1 MIKKMTAGTFGLTES
16 VIKNDSS
23 ERLVLEAG
31 EAIEFTDPETKYCKI
46 TFRGSGENAGGY
58 ININK
63 YYPVLAGSTAVMEL
77 TTPVRLEVEL
87 VISAE
92 STLKFDEIEIE
103 ELSQPYY
110 LASECSGAKD
120 VLVVVPNYPS
130 LRICIYVHLHIR
142 EIKNIRKRES
152 ISRLHPFWHPTG
164 TRCLMSWRESRCCR
178 EITER

>member
-130 LRICIYVHLHIR
+130 FANLYLCAFAHSR
-142 EIKNIRKRES
+142 NIRKRES

>member
-103 ELSQPYY
+103 ELSQPY
-110 LASECSGAKD
+110 SNRRS
-120 VLVVVPNYPS
+120 
-130 LRICIYVHLHIR
+130 
-142 EIKNIRKRES
+142 
-152 ISRLHPFWHPTG
+152 
-164 TRCLMSWRESRCCR
+164 SRCGCR
-178 EITER
+178 SRNMALCQFTGQTQSDVRHRYCQ

>member
-1 MIKKMTAGTFGLTES
+1 M
-16 VIKNDSS
+16 IKNDSS

-103 ELSQPYY
+103 ELSQLIILHRSAPGQRCTGGS
-110 LASECSGAKD
+110 SELSI
-120 VLVVVPNYPS
+120 
-130 LRICIYVHLHIR
+130 IC
-142 EIKNIRKRES
+142 ES
-152 ISRLHPFWHPTG
+152 VFMCICTFKK
-164 TRCLMSWRESRCCR
+164 
-178 EITER
+178 

>member
-1 MIKKMTAGTFGLTES
+1 M
-16 VIKNDSS
+16 IKNDSS

-120 VLVVVPNYPS
+120 VLVVVHSRNKEYQ
-130 LRICIYVHLHIR
+130 
-142 EIKNIRKRES
+142 KKES

-178 EITER
+178 KLRNVEAAFRFKAVSCDRDSFCG

>member
-1 MIKKMTAGTFGLTES
+1 MTLQ
-16 VIKNDSS
+16 KDWYLK
-23 ERLVLEAG
+23 R

-130 LRICIYVHLHIR
+130 FANLYLCAFAH
-142 EIKNIRKRES
+142 S
-152 ISRLHPFWHPTG
+152 ISEKGNPYPGCIHSGIQLVRDVL
-164 TRCLMSWRESRCCR
+164 
-178 EITER
+178 

>member
-103 ELSQPYY
+103 ELSIGVLRGQRCTGGS
-110 LASECSGAKD
+110 SELSI
-120 VLVVVPNYPS
+120 
-130 LRICIYVHLHIR
+130 IC
-142 EIKNIRKRES
+142 ES
-152 ISRLHPFWHPTG
+152 VFMCICTFKK
-164 TRCLMSWRESRCCR
+164 
-178 EITER
+178 

>member
-1 MIKKMTAGTFGLTES
+1 MTAGTFGLTES

-103 ELSQPYY
+103 ELSQP
-110 LASECSGAKD
+110 
-120 VLVVVPNYPS
+120 
-130 LRICIYVHLHIR
+130 
-142 EIKNIRKRES
+142 
-152 ISRLHPFWHPTG
+152 
-164 TRCLMSWRESRCCR
+164 
-178 EITER
+178 

>member
-1 MIKKMTAGTFGLTES
+1 MTAGTFGLTES

-110 LASECSGAKD
+110 LAS
-120 VLVVVPNYPS
+120 
-130 LRICIYVHLHIR
+130 
-142 EIKNIRKRES
+142 
-152 ISRLHPFWHPTG
+152 RLHPFWHPTG

>member
-110 LASECSGAKD
+110 LASECSGA
-120 VLVVVPNYPS
+120 
-130 LRICIYVHLHIR
+130 
-142 EIKNIRKRES
+142 
-152 ISRLHPFWHPTG
+152 W
-164 TRCLMSWRESRCCR
+164 W
-178 EITER
+178 

>member
-87 VISAE
+87 VISE
-92 STLKFDEIEIE
+92 SALLSCIGVLRGQRCTGGSS
-103 ELSQPYY
+103 ELSI
-110 LASECSGAKD
+110 
-120 VLVVVPNYPS
+120 
-130 LRICIYVHLHIR
+130 IC
-142 EIKNIRKRES
+142 ES
-152 ISRLHPFWHPTG
+152 VFMCICTFKK
-164 TRCLMSWRESRCCR
+164 
-178 EITER
+178 

>member
-77 TTPVRLEVEL
+77 TTPVRLDDPL
-87 VISAE
+87 
-92 STLKFDEIEIE
+92 TKY
-103 ELSQPYY
+103 SQP
-110 LASECSGAKD
+110 LPGPHANSARPPME
-120 VLVVVPNYPS
+120 L
-130 LRICIYVHLHIR
+130 
-142 EIKNIRKRES
+142 
-152 ISRLHPFWHPTG
+152 T
-164 TRCLMSWRESRCCR
+164 
-178 EITER
+178 

>member
-63 YYPVLAGSTAVMEL
+63 YYPVLAGSTADD
-77 TTPVRLEVEL
+77 TGSAGSGTCDFCGIDIEV
-87 VISAE
+87 
-92 STLKFDEIEIE
+92 
-103 ELSQPYY
+103 
-110 LASECSGAKD
+110 
-120 VLVVVPNYPS
+120 
-130 LRICIYVHLHIR
+130 
-142 EIKNIRKRES
+142 
-152 ISRLHPFWHPTG
+152 
-164 TRCLMSWRESRCCR
+164 
-178 EITER
+178 

>member
-63 YYPVLAGSTAVMEL
+63 YYPVFTRFYGCYGADNAKGSAGSGTCDFCGIDI
-77 TTPVRLEVEL
+77 EV
-87 VISAE
+87 
-92 STLKFDEIEIE
+92 
-103 ELSQPYY
+103 
-110 LASECSGAKD
+110 
-120 VLVVVPNYPS
+120 
-130 LRICIYVHLHIR
+130 
-142 EIKNIRKRES
+142 
-152 ISRLHPFWHPTG
+152 
-164 TRCLMSWRESRCCR
+164 
-178 EITER
+178 